1 MLNRLELLLLLSALL
16 LAARTAPAGER
27 ENDKRAAA
35 GATAAKSQPSAA
47 PSRGAEQSQDG
58 KLRIIVFGAHPDDC
72 EIRAGGSAALWS
84 ARGNHVELVSV
95 TNGDI
100 GHSQIRGPELAAR
113 RKAEVGAADK
123 LLGASTRV
131 FDIHDGE
138 LEPTLENRRAVTRAI
153 RQWGADV
160 VIAHRPN
167 DYHPDHRYVG
177 VLVQD
182 SAYMVTVPFFCPDTP
197 YLRSNPVFLYSE
209 DGFERPTPFRADIAV
224 AIDEVIE
231 KKVAAL
237 MLMESQ
243 FVEGGANGPMP
254 RDAAD
259 RESRRKQAAAGFHR
273 RAENT
278 ANRFRGKLMELYG
291 PERGKQ
297 VRYAEAFEICEYGR
311 RPTADE
317 LRRLFPFVK

>member
-1 MLNRLELLLLLSALL
+1 M
-16 LAARTAPAGER
+16 
-27 ENDKRAAA
+27 
-35 GATAAKSQPSAA
+35 
-47 PSRGAEQSQDG
+47 
-58 KLRIIVFGAHPDDC
+58 
-72 EIRAGGSAALWS
+72 
-84 ARGNHVELVSV
+84 
-95 TNGDI
+95 
-100 GHSQIRGPELAAR
+100 
-113 RKAEVGAADK
+113 
-123 LLGASTRV
+123 
-131 FDIHDGE
+131 
-138 LEPTLENRRAVTRAI
+138 
-153 RQWGADV
+153 GADV

-243 FVEGGANGPMP
+243 FVERGANGPMP